1 MTKEQILWE
10 ISKKLVPYPQA
21 LSRMESMAR
30 SIRAEE
36 AAERVWLLE
45 HPPLYTSGTSAKA
58 EDLFNPA
65 HYPTYHAGR
74 GGQWTYHG
82 PRQRTA
88 YVMLDLQRPHGPV
101 PARDLR
107 AYVHA
112 LESWVIGAL
121 AHFGIHGE
129 VREGRVGV
137 WVTDPKTGNE
147 EKIAAIGVRVSH
159 WVSWHGVAIN
169 LDPNM
174 ADFEGIVPC
183 GIREYG
189 VTSFRKLGLST
200 TMQELD
206 HALAQSWANTFGSM
220 PSLLQEVAVIQDPD

>member
-30 SIRAEE
+30 SIRAED

-82 PRQRTA
+82 PGQRTA

-147 EKIAAIGVRVSH
+147 EKIAAIGVRVSR

-206 HALAQSWANTFGSM
+206 HALTQSWANTFGSM
-220 PSLLQEVAVIQDPD
+220 PSPLQEVAVIQDPD